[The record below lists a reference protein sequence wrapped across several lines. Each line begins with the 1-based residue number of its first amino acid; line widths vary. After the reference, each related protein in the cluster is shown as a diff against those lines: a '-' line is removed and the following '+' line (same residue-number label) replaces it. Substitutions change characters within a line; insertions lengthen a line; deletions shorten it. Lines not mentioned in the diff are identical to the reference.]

1 MDFTDALQST
11 SFEQTKKNIDL
22 FVPEKEESLDTEF
35 ETLHDL
41 EEEFDSHNFDE
52 CTKYEII
59 STDSPDI
66 ISSGRQTSRK
76 IKSKNFMFG
85 APLSE
90 NEASTSFNI
99 NKQNPIRTLNF
110 EDENFEFT
118 SPAAK
123 KSVSVKKSLK
133 FTETPTENGLR
144 HEKSDSSIGS
154 MSLSPSSTKLRIFP
168 SESTTSMESGFI
180 SELEE
185 PFLDI
190 EDISNSP
197 KMENFNELLSGQI
210 KENFE
215 PFSLKR
221 PFQRSLSF
229 NPKSKLEFTTTESPK
244 KSNKRPERQHFDN
257 LCSKRRKSNYQGL
270 LHGPKPVL
278 QRAFSENNASI
289 MSALARCKY
298 SFVFIFLFLPTLKS
312 DSQLFC

>member
-11 SFEQTKKNIDL
+11 SYEKKTKMDI
-22 FVPEKEESLDTEF
+22 FVPEKEETLDTEF

-66 ISSGRQTSRK
+66 ISSGRQNSRK
-76 IKSKNFMFG
+76 IKSKNFIFG

-90 NEASTSFNI
+90 NEASTSFN
-99 NKQNPIRTLNF
+99 KQNPIRTLNF
-110 EDENFEFT
+110 EDETFEFT

-133 FTETPTENGLR
+133 FTETPPKNSLR
-144 HEKSDSSIGS
+144 HERSDSSIGS

-185 PFLDI
+185 PFLDM
-190 EDISNSP
+190 EEISNSP

-210 KENFE
+210 KNNFE
-215 PFSLKR
+215 PFTLKR

-229 NPKSKLEFTTTESPK
+229 NPKAKVSLFSINESPK
-244 KSNKRPERQHFDN
+244 KSSKRAERCEVEN
-257 LCSKRRKSNYQGL
+257 ISSKRRKSNCQSPL
-270 LHGPKPVL
+270 KVQKPVL

-289 MSALARCKY
+289 MSALARCE
-298 SFVFIFLFLPTLKS
+298 
-312 DSQLFC
+312 